1 MWQNKTRLNKTAKVP
16 YAYTP
21 SEDDPLVLVPDPEMV
36 RWVEDAM
43 DSLDQGH
50 SSCRVAAWLVEK
62 TNQKISHQ
70 GIINIWERHRGKGT
84 TKPSKRIKQL
94 AEKRQQTAPGIQA
107 ANQMI
112 FKGLSGLVVV
122 FYMTDDEL
130 VKLVWEVMVLK
141 RRFEDDPYSLS
152 IEQIEL
158 LKDHET
164 QMFERH
170 FARYKGL
177 LAIDTF
183 S

>member
-1 MWQNKTRLNKTAKVP
+1 
-16 YAYTP
+16 
-21 SEDDPLVLVPDPEMV
+21 MV
-36 RWVEDAM
+36 
-43 DSLDQGH
+43 GG
-50 SSCRVAAWLVEK
+50 K

-84 TKPSKRIKQL
+84 AKPSKRIKQL
-94 AEKRQQTAPGIQA
+94 AKKRRQTAPGIQA

-152 IEQIEL
+152 VQQIGL
-158 LKDHET
+158 LKDHDN
-164 QMFERH
+164 FLHCCR
-170 FARYKGL
+170 
-177 LAIDTF
+177 
-183 S
+183 

>member
-1 MWQNKTRLNKTAKVP
+1 
-16 YAYTP
+16 
-21 SEDDPLVLVPDPEMV
+21 
-36 RWVEDAM
+36 M

-50 SSCRVAAWLVEK
+50 GSRWVAAWLVEK

-84 TKPSKRIKQL
+84 TKPSKRIKKI
-94 AEKRQQTAPGIQA
+94 AKKRKQTAPEKQA
-107 ANQMI
+107 I
-112 FKGLSGLVVV
+112 FKCFSDLVVV
-122 FYMTDDEL
+122 FYMTDNEL

-152 IEQIEL
+152 EKQIKL
-158 LKDHET
+158 LKDQET
-164 QMFERH
+164 QTFERY
-170 FARYKGL
+170 FARYKDL

>member
-1 MWQNKTRLNKTAKVP
+1 
-16 YAYTP
+16 
-21 SEDDPLVLVPDPEMV
+21 MV

-43 DSLDQGH
+43 DSLDHGH
-50 SSCRVAAWLVEK
+50 GSRWVAAWLVEK

-84 TKPSKRIKQL
+84 TKPSKRIKKI
-94 AEKRQQTAPGIQA
+94 AKKRKQTAPEIQA
-107 ANQMI
+107 EKQAI
-112 FKGLSGLVVV
+112 FKCFSDLVVV
-122 FYMTDDEL
+122 FYMTDNEL

-152 IEQIEL
+152 GKQIKL
-158 LKDHET
+158 LKDQET
-164 QMFERH
+164 QTFERH
-170 FARYKGL
+170 FARYKDL